1 MADFEPRIVTFC
13 CNWCSYA
20 GADGAGVARL
30 QMPTNFRIIR
40 TGLVSSSSFS
50 MGQNAFFIFLL
61 PAGLI
66 TELTSK
72 LNSKTK
78 GNAAVKAIQ

>member
-1 MADFEPRIVTFC
+1 VEKEE
-13 CNWCSYA
+13 WQ
-20 GADGAGVARL
+20 ADGSW
-30 QMPTNFRIIR
+30 I
-40 TGLVSSSSFS
+40 GL
-50 MGQNAFFIFLL
+50 MEI